1 MQKHLYQQ
9 AFQTSLSDRSEMKG
23 HRPLAIWLTG
33 LSGAGKSTIADALE
47 AFLNQKGIHTY
58 ILDGDNVRRGVCSDL
73 GFSPEDRSEN
83 IRRIGELAA
92 LFVDAGIVVITSFI
106 SPFEKDRELAR
117 KTVGDKFFFELF
129 VDAPIEVCEKRDPKG
144 LYKKVRAGEI
154 SNFTGISSPFEKPVN
169 PDLRI
174 DTTSSSVD
182 QAIEIIWN
190 QIQHKLQKKA

>member
-1 MQKHLYQQ
+1 MQKHVFKQH
-9 AFQTSLSDRSEMKG
+9 FQTSQSDRSEMKG

-47 AFLNQKGIHTY
+47 TFLIQKGIHTY

-73 GFSPEDRSEN
+73 GFSAEDRSEN

-106 SPFEKDRELAR
+106 SPFEKDRELAK
-117 KTVGDKFFFELF
+117 KTIGEARFFELF

-154 SNFTGISSPFEKPVN
+154 PNFTGISSPFEKPIN

-174 DTTSSSVD
+174 DTTVASV
-182 QAIEIIWN
+182 EEEVELIWEK
-190 QIQHKLQKKA
+190 IKEKLQ